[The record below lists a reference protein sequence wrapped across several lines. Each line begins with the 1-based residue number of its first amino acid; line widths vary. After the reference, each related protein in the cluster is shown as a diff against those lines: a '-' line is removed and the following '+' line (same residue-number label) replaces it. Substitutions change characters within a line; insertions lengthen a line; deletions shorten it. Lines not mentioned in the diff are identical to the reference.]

1 MYFIVYDIW
10 EFHFMFNQCT
20 NFNFTNLEM
29 AHPIGSS
36 GGPSWVTPWLPEVDF
51 LRAAPKVFGA
61 RFAVSLSVAE
71 NVGSWELKPSRTYHE
86 QTSLVEF
93 FWPIIW

>member
-1 MYFIVYDIW
+1 
-10 EFHFMFNQCT
+10 
-20 NFNFTNLEM
+20 
-29 AHPIGSS
+29 
-36 GGPSWVTPWLPEVDF
+36 
-51 LRAAPKVFGA
+51 VFGA